1 MLLLVEDSRNKTY
14 YVMVGHSTDL
24 SKEHRRSE
32 RETMMMVLGRL
43 YNIILLLNTAE

>member
-24 SKEHRRSE
+24 SQEHRRSTQ
-32 RETMMMVLGRL
+32 RQASWLSTTETKKVVM
-43 YNIILLLNTAE
+43 